1 MKDINKDFNIM
12 NSKAINMN
20 TQLLCVIPP
29 QFSHV
34 LPQKIRHLNS
44 SIDSPIIDMFPMMYK
59 LDMINKTQLYKCIP
73 ILPYLDIDRV
83 EKAID
88 IKE

>member
-1 MKDINKDFNIM
+1 
-12 NSKAINMN
+12 
-20 TQLLCVIPP
+20 
-29 QFSHV
+29 
-34 LPQKIRHLNS
+34 
-44 SIDSPIIDMFPMMYK
+44 MMYK